1 MINDAA
7 KEILLPGERLDDLQR
22 SGLMILQDP
31 KRFCF
36 GMDAVLLSGFAKAKK
51 GDLVM
56 DFCTG
61 TGIIPLLLS
70 AKTEAAKIYGL
81 EIQEESADM
90 ANRSVLLNGL
100 SDRVEIKA
108 GDFRDAVTMF
118 GASSFD
124 IVTCNPPYMKDEH
137 GIKNPSDAK
146 KIARHEIY
154 GSLEDL
160 ILTVAKILKQN
171 GKFYMVH
178 RPNRL
183 VDVISCMRA
192 AGIEPKR
199 LQMVHPFQ
207 DREANM
213 FLVEGVRGG
222 KAELRMEKP
231 IIVYKEVGVYTDE
244 IYDIYGY

>member
-1 MINDAA
+1 
-7 KEILLPGERLDDLQR
+7 
-22 SGLMILQDP
+22 MILQDP